1 MLLELLHLAD
11 SALPVGAAAHSFGLE
26 TLVEEGTLCP
36 LNIELFLR
44 AHLAEAGV
52 LEASFVRR
60 AWQGSNAQELSDEF
74 GARRLA
80 RESREAGLKMGR
92 RLARLVNAF
101 LPGSSIPDDLYYPIV
116 FGLAGA
122 RMGILETET
131 AIAYLRQS
139 MAGLVSACQRLMPI
153 GQVEANCLIWNLSPF
168 IREAALSSETREVFC
183 FTPLLELASAR
194 HSSLETRLFIS

>member
-26 TLVEEGTLCP
+26 TLVEEGCLCP
-36 LNIELFLR
+36 RNLDQFLR
-44 AHLAEAGV
+44 DYLSEVGAM
-52 LEASFVRR
+52 EASFVRR
-60 AWQGSNAQELSDEF
+60 AWQGSNAQELSEEF

-101 LPGSSIPDDLYYPIV
+101 LPGSSIPDDLHYPVV
-116 FGLAGA
+116 FGMAGA
-122 RMGILETET
+122 RISIPESDT
-131 AIAYLRQS
+131 ATAYLRQS
-139 MAGLVSACQRLMPI
+139 IAGLVSACQRLMPI
-153 GQVEANCLIWNLSPF
+153 GQVEASCLIWNLGSF
-168 IREAALSSETREVFC
+168 IKEAARGSETREVFC